1 MMQFWV
7 IVDAEERTSTLLLY
21 ATDIEITLITK
32 VQIESGDVKYL
43 FWKSM
48 FRESNSSSK
57 LAAMES

>member
-1 MMQFWV
+1 MQFWV

-21 ATDIEITLITK
+21 TTGIEITLITK
-32 VQIESGDVKYL
+32 VQIGSVDVKYL